1 MNEKNINSH
10 KGFNYG
16 ILGSLLIVIMVII
29 TKSLHN
35 LNSDTSSMIIGLLT
49 ISAGIISIVG
59 LINSLK
65 GVNDSNTYKKVIG
78 LILNIGITLLFIYVI
93 AANVSDLYKYF
104 TNSF

>member
-1 MNEKNINSH
+1 
-10 KGFNYG
+10 
-16 ILGSLLIVIMVII
+16 
-29 TKSLHN
+29 
-35 LNSDTSSMIIGLLT
+35 MIIGLLT